1 MPVAVSCVEET
12 KVVESAELDRRT
24 CAPETKLLPVT
35 VREKLPRLVEAGEMP
50 VRTGVGFMSVTELV
64 EDLEVSAELVA
75 LTVRMLG
82 DGRVAGAVYLPEESI
97 VPSEEEPPGV
107 SLTDQVTAVLVVPET
122 VAENEAE
129 LPTRTLA
136 VEGETAT
143 EMEGGGGG
151 CVLSEEEVEPQAA
164 KEKEMK
170 SNVAQRAGVGA
181 RIGNVIFGGRGRRG
195 NWTEGQKMG
204 SGYRVKVES

>member
-1 MPVAVSCVEET
+1 MP
-12 KVVESAELDRRT
+12 SA
-24 CAPETKLLPVT
+24 
-35 VREKLPRLVEAGEMP
+35 
-50 VRTGVGFMSVTELV
+50 
-64 EDLEVSAELVA
+64 
-75 LTVRMLG
+75 
-82 DGRVAGAVYLPEESI
+82 
-97 VPSEEEPPGV
+97 EEPPGV

-136 VEGETAT
+136 VEGETAMV
-143 EMEGGGGG
+143 MEGGGGG

-181 RIGNVIFGGRGRRG
+181 RIGSVIFGGRGRRG
-195 NWTEGQKMG
+195 QLDGGTEDGQ
-204 SGYRVKVES
+204 RVQS